1 MKEGHQLESLFE
13 KYDMVFKEDLGTL
26 QSATATLHVK
36 PNATFKFF
44 KPHPVPYAIRESV
57 ELELDRLELKTKW
70 KVILSWYYSKHHFQ
84 SAKSVNC
91 SKLLTNSKNPS
102 MLVTTTFLQQ
112 DHLLCPACPTLAAE
126 ESEGSLH
133 RQQGAVIQGRPTQCA
148 ISWFVCMTWA
158 LMVGS
163 QM

>member
-57 ELELDRLELKTKW
+57 ELELDRLESKTKW
-70 KVILSWYYSKHHFQ
+70 KVILVLFQ
-84 SAKSVNC
+84 ASLPECKI
-91 SKLLTNSKNPS
+91 SKL
-102 MLVTTTFLQQ
+102 QI
-112 DHLLCPACPTLAAE
+112 
-126 ESEGSLH
+126 
-133 RQQGAVIQGRPTQCA
+133 AV
-148 ISWFVCMTWA
+148 SY
-158 LMVGS
+158 
-163 QM
+163 